1 MPAEME
7 ESPSPKGKILITG
20 GTSGL
25 GLGLARLF
33 LQKGYEVVA
42 TGRNKVALA
51 DYHDRFT
58 FVMADFSNLGQT
70 SSALKQ
76 LCETR
81 RFDIVINNAGI
92 LSPPQFTPTIDG
104 LEYTFQVNFLSQL
117 LVNEIVLKNSLPGR
131 PLKIAGIVSPV
142 YRIAEKDLGIP
153 VSDEGYRPLKAY
165 SNSKL
170 YLALMCSYLPVK
182 YPSTDLT
189 CIGFNPGVFRS
200 NIFRMQKQW
209 FRTMYRL
216 AAPFMRNPE
225 RVAGRFYEVLS
236 KADLINGAIYKS
248 GNRPGVIPGID
259 SKAADVFMGECYKKI
274 GRYLK

>member
-7 ESPSPKGKILITG
+7 KTPSPKGKILITG

-25 GLGLARLF
+25 GLGLARFF

-42 TGRNKVALA
+42 TGRNKVSMPGF
-51 DYHDRFT
+51 HDSFT
-58 FVMADFSNLGQT
+58 FIMADLSDLGQT
-70 SSALKQ
+70 SFALKR
-76 LCETR
+76 LCETS

-92 LSPPQFTPTIDG
+92 LSPPEFTPTSDG

-117 LVNEIVLKNSLPGR
+117 LVNQIILKNSLPGR
-131 PLKIAGIVSPV
+131 PIKIAAIVSPV
-142 YRIAEKDLGIP
+142 YRIAGKDLGIP
-153 VSDEGYRPLKAY
+153 VTEEGYRPLKAY

-182 YPSTDLT
+182 YPSPDLT

-200 NIFRMQKQW
+200 NIFRMQKRW

-225 RVAGRFYEVLS
+225 RIAGRFYEVMS

-248 GNRPGVIPGID
+248 GKRPGVIPGID

-274 GRYLK
+274 GQYLN